1 MVSGLFPFAML
12 PAAKLLV
19 KHLTIAVLWL
29 LRDFSADEYAIN

>member
-19 KHLTIAVLWL
+19 KHLTIA
-29 LRDFSADEYAIN
+29 SALAAPLIFKR